1 MKNLFKID
9 RQQMF
14 EKIQNIYWILK
25 RGIIE

>member
-1 MKNLFKID
+1 MKTLFKID